1 MAQSQEHLDMIA
13 RAKVLRDTRA
23 QALHGAVQPTRPMDE
38 DSYWAAKA
46 KAERGVAQPK
56 FTPPTLSEVYAP
68 SREAASAAKAE
79 AERARIAALT
89 PAQIR
94 RSTLPWSEQRSIARW
109 EAVNRMPWPEP

>member
-1 MAQSQEHLDMIA
+1 MNACCRYVIIDLLVRCKACLHLDTQGDLPIMPQSQEHLDMVA

-23 QALHGAVQPTRPMDE
+23 QALHGAFQPTRPMDE

-68 SREAASAAKAE
+68 SREASLVAKA
-79 AERARIAALT
+79 
-89 PAQIR
+89 
-94 RSTLPWSEQRSIARW
+94 
-109 EAVNRMPWPEP
+109 